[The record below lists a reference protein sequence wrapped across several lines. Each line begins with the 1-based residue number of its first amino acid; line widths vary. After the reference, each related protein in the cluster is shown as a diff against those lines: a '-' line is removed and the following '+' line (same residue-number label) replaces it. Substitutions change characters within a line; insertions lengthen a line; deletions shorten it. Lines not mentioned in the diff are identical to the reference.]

1 MSIQTMTGWST
12 NTNLLKEK
20 FADQEWDSQ
29 SWLMTEWDQVLE
41 KCLRHLRYKYVAIQI
56 HCNTNT
62 NTLQYKYVR
71 NSDMSQVA
79 AVAD

>member
-1 MSIQTMTGWST
+1 
-12 NTNLLKEK
+12 
-20 FADQEWDSQ
+20 
-29 SWLMTEWDQVLE
+29 MTEWDQVLE